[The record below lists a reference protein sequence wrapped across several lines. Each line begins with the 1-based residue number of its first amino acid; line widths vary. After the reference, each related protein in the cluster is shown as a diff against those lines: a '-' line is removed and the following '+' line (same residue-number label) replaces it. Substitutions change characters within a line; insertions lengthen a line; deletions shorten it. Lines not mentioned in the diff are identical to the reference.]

1 MLFSLSRYLKV
12 CLDFL
17 VMYKNSLIRKTRL
30 ISELMRSKPGKQ
42 IIVIHTL
49 SNFLR
54 IKGNQRIESSQLKQC
69 NMTNIFLEN
78 SYTKCGEETI
88 PRPFFKKKSKLNI
101 SLDHLSIVLYN
112 LFWLGSK
119 WRAIKIYWNSAA
131 YHLLYL
137 RLSLFFKKKAL
148 EFVSLPHFLHD
159 F

>member
-88 PRPFFKKKSKLNI
+88 PRPFFKKK
-101 SLDHLSIVLYN
+101 
-112 LFWLGSK
+112 
-119 WRAIKIYWNSAA
+119 IKIEHISGSFVYSFIQFVLIGFQVEGYQNI
-131 YHLLYL
+131 LK
-137 RLSLFFKKKAL
+137 LSCIPLALPQIKPLF
-148 EFVSLPHFLHD
+148 
-159 F
+159 